1 MVTVLKLLL
10 RRSAFVLSSASLL
23 GIALVQPVAAQGSPS
38 KGIVEVTGYQHLSY
52 LGSVG
57 PVTVVVRGSK
67 AAAIRSAL
75 RGLST
80 TSPGECMESLVAF
93 KVSVATRE
101 GARPSYVAAEQ
112 DCPTPGVVSISVHGK
127 TTEQLR
133 EDCSLRAA
141 VIAALP
147 RGRADGTRRD
157 KNRCSL

>member
-1 MVTVLKLLL
+1 MVTALKLLL
-10 RRSAFVLSSASLL
+10 RRLVLVLSSAFLL
-23 GIALVQPVAAQGSPS
+23 GIALVQPVAAQGPPS
-38 KGIVEVTGYQHLSY
+38 EGIVEVTGYQHLSY

-57 PVTVVVRGSK
+57 PVTVVVGGRR

-101 GARPSYVAAEQ
+101 GARPSYAATEQ
-112 DCPTPGVVSISVHGK
+112 DCPTPGVVSISVDGK
-127 TTEQLR
+127 NIEQLR
-133 EDCSLRAA
+133 EDCSLHAA